1 MRILCTVGRGAV
13 TAIVAGMIAV
23 TAAEA
28 SPLSLGDTVYLSN
41 ISFPNGSG
49 GAWVTTS
56 LGYLGPAGGGYTRL
70 TLNFGSVFSP
80 DDTFYLDAYCID
92 PPISVRYGAY
102 IVAPLD
108 NKGFGWE
115 MPRYGTLTDLQ
126 KAQLGWLMH
135 QSLEVMPDP
144 ANSARRN
151 TSIAYQMAVWTV
163 LYPSSSWSYFDSN
176 FALRDEFD
184 ALMASIPTDITPEQY
199 PVYQLV
205 WRNEDGS
212 NYGQPWLIPAPRP
225 EIVLEPASA
234 ALMGVGLFG
243 LAALRRRL
251 H

>member
-1 MRILCTVGRGAV
+1 MVLRRIRDGAV

-28 SPLSLGDTVYLSN
+28 SPLSIGDTVYLSN
-41 ISFPNGSG
+41 TSFPNGSG

-56 LGYLGPAGGGYTRL
+56 LGSLGFAGGGYTRL
-70 TLNFGSVFSP
+70 TLNLGNVL
-80 DDTFYLDAYCID
+80 DETDTFFLNAYCID
-92 PPISVRYGAY
+92 PPIPVRQGVYT
-102 IVAPLD
+102 VAPLD
-108 NKGFGWE
+108 TKGFGWE
-115 MPRYGTLTDLQ
+115 TPRYAALTDLQ

-135 QSLEVMPDP
+135 RSLEVMPDP
-144 ANSARRN
+144 PDPTRATTSA
-151 TSIAYQMAVWTV
+151 AYQMAVWTV
-163 LYPSSSWSYFDSN
+163 LYPSSQWSYFDSN

-184 ALMASIPTDITPEQY
+184 ALLASIPTGITPEQY
-199 PVYQLV
+199 PVYQLI
-205 WRNEDGS
+205 WRNEDGT
-212 NYGQPWLIPAPRP
+212 NFGQPWLIPAPKP